1 MKNSAKKDSAAYI
14 GGVWAL
20 WFNFKYILL
29 FDWFLLFR
37 IVRRIEVLSSTTLF
51 AKLESVEVQKTSMGF
66 RKDLNSDV

>member
-37 IVRRIEVLSSTTLF
+37 IVRRIEVLSSTPLF
-51 AKLESVEVQKTSMGF
+51 AQFERERVEVQQKTWMG
-66 RKDLNSDV
+66 